1 MVQKELFQLN
11 AFGPAVGSEDLAHGA
26 AFFQG
31 LDGSRGGSQFA
42 QDIMVKMAVSG
53 LEWIAFCF
61 FSLRQYLTADII
73 NA

>member
-1 MVQKELFQLN
+1 MVHSAYKEMVQKELFQLN

-42 QDIMVKMAVSG
+42 QDIMIEMTIPH
-53 LEWIAFCF
+53 LE
-61 FSLRQYLTADII
+61 
-73 NA
+73 